1 MKPCRALW
9 ISVSLRV
16 IFLSQNKHAQMR
28 MGQRGISERFVAM
41 ALRYGRTVHARGA
54 AYRVIGHK
62 EVARCA
68 EFGFDISE
76 ADGVHVLVAPDGS
89 VVTAYR
95 NHELRKIRPSKRRHR
110 VYH

>member
-1 MKPCRALW
+1 MQSPAD
-9 ISVSLRV
+9 
-16 IFLSQNKHAQMR
+16 FSQSSSDLPLTDHAQMR
-28 MGQRGISERFVAM
+28 MGQRGISERCVAM
-41 ALRYGRTVHARGA
+41 VLRYGRTVHARGA

-68 EFGFDISE
+68 ELGIDVSE

-95 NHELRKIRPSKRRHR
+95 NHELPKIRPSKRRQR